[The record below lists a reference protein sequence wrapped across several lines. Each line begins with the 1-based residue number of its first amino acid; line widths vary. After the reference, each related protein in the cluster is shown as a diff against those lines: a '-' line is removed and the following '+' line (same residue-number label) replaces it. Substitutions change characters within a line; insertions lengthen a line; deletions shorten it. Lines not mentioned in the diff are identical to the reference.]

1 MLGTQQ
7 LSGMLGDILGLGQI
21 PYPDRHFFFVFHF
34 WGVEEYSAFFLV
46 ILISLFRLPGGE
58 SFNMAG

>member
-1 MLGTQQ
+1 
-7 LSGMLGDILGLGQI
+7 MLGDILGLGQI
-21 PYPDRHFFFVFHF
+21 PYPDRHSFFVFHF

>member
-21 PYPDRHFFFVFHF
+21 PYPDRHSFFVFHF
-34 WGVEEYSAFFLV
+34 WGVEEYLAFFL
-46 ILISLFRLPGGE
+46 RGGTLKKGTL
-58 SFNMAG
+58 SSM